1 MPVFENNYDDQLK
14 QLIQSNTQFISLMGH
29 EIRTY
34 MNGIIGFATVL
45 ENDTLTEQQKEFVHS
60 ILENGNGLIGMTDK
74 IVEYSRIRAM
84 DQAGVIR
91 RPVATD
97 ELIKTIDDNWSGAMK
112 VSNHNFKIVMAS
124 GLPEKFNGC
133 QDHIVRCID
142 ILLDNALTYTDS
154 GDITLALS
162 YKYEEDD
169 GAFLLIDVVDN
180 GAGIEYELQ
189 QTVFEPFER
198 GEHEMMTSGLGLTI
212 LAALVGLNNGAVYFD
227 STPGEGSDFS
237 ICLPIETLSKG
248 TAGKTSSQHK
258 QNESVTEIKSD
269 SPAMFSAK
277 VLVADDNYSSRK
289 LMKVILENLGCDCD
303 FAKNGKAVLEMIDDK
318 YDLILMDIRMPDM
331 SGLEVTAKLRDSGFE
346 KPIIAVTAF
355 AMPSNEQE
363 CIAAGCNGYVSKPLS
378 RETLV
383 HVLDNNLSRKKI

>member
-14 QLIQSNTQFISLMGH
+14 QMIQSNTRFISLMGH

-45 ENDTLTEQQKEFVHS
+45 ESDSLTEQQKEFVHS

-91 RPVATD
+91 RTIITED
-97 ELIKTIDDNWSGAMK
+97 LIKIIDENWSGAMSA
-112 VSNHNFKIVMAS
+112 SNHKFEIIRSS
-124 GLPEKFNGC
+124 GIPDKFNGC

-154 GDITLALS
+154 GDITLSLS
-162 YKYEEDD
+162 IKSEEDD
-169 GAFLLIDVVDN
+169 GSFLLIDVADSGV
-180 GAGIEYELQ
+180 GIEYELQ

-198 GEHEMMTSGLGLTI
+198 GEHEIMTAGMGLAI

-237 ICLPIETLSKG
+237 ICLPIETGARHVEVSEE
-248 TAGKTSSQHK
+248 TSSE
-258 QNESVTEIKSD
+258 NDTSMLVVNSD
-269 SPAMFSAK
+269 SPVMFSEK

-289 LMKVILENLGCDCD
+289 LMKVILENLGCKCE
-303 FAKNGKAVLEMIDDK
+303 FAKNGKAVLDMIDES
-318 YDLILMDIRMPDM
+318 YDIILMDIRMPDM
-331 SGLEVTAKLRDSGFE
+331 SGLEVTSKLRDNGFD

-355 AMPSNEQE
+355 AMPYDEQE
-363 CIAAGCNGYVSKPLS
+363 CINAGCNGYISKPLS

-383 HVLDNNLSRKKI
+383 HVLNENMSKS

>member
-14 QLIQSNTQFISLMGH
+14 QMIQSNTRFITLMGH

-34 MNGIIGFATVL
+34 MNGIIGFGTVL
-45 ENDTLTEQQKEFVHS
+45 ENDALSEQQKEFVHS

-91 RPVATD
+91 RPIVTD
-97 ELIKTIDDNWSGAMK
+97 GLIKIVDENWTGAMK
-112 VSNHNFKIVMAS
+112 VSNHTFEIVRS
-124 GLPEKFNGC
+124 QGLPKTFNGC
-133 QDHIVRCID
+133 QDHIIRCID

-154 GDITLALS
+154 GNITLS
-162 YKYEEDD
+162 ISSKYEEDD
-169 GAFLLIDVVDN
+169 GSFLLIDVVDD
-180 GAGIEYELQ
+180 GVGIEYELQ

-198 GEHEMMTSGLGLTI
+198 GDHEMMTSGMGLTI

-227 STPGEGSDFS
+227 SVPGEGSDFS
-237 ICLPIETLSKG
+237 ICLPIETVSHDTIKQKEDHLKVND
-248 TAGKTSSQHK
+248 TLPVTSS
-258 QNESVTEIKSD
+258 E
-269 SPAMFSAK
+269 SPAMFSSK

-289 LMKVILENLGCDCD
+289 LMKVILENLGCKCE
-303 FAKNGKAVLEMIDDK
+303 FAKNGKAVLEMIDNS
-318 YDLILMDIRMPDM
+318 YDIILMDIRMPDM
-331 SGLEVTAKLRDSGFE
+331 SGLEVTSRLRADGFD

-355 AMPSNEQE
+355 AMPYDEQE
-363 CIAAGCNGYVSKPLS
+363 CISSGCNGYISKPLS

-383 HVLDNNLSRKKI
+383 HVLTENLARK